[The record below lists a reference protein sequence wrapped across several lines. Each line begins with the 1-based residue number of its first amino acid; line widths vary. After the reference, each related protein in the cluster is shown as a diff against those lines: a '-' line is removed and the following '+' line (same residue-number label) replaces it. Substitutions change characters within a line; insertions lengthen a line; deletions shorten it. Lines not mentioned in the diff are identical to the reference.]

1 MRKILFIFFLLF
13 SAAGFSQNVA
23 LAKNYFQQ
31 GEFEKS
37 RHVYQQLVNSNPTRL
52 DYLVGLVQS
61 LQQLEE
67 FDEAER
73 AIRNR
78 IARIKNQPQLWV
90 ELGYNF
96 YLQNKLEEAEE
107 SFKEALEN
115 VKSNPNLGYTVG
127 RSFHDYNLLDEAI
140 IAYQTAMELN
150 DKLDYNV
157 QVAQIYGEQGNLE
170 KMFNSFLDVIERN
183 PSFKSNAQR
192 YFSMYIEED
201 PSHEPNIVLRQ
212 ALLQRTQKNPEIIY
226 NELLSW
232 LFVQQKEYKKA
243 FTQERAIYRRGGEND
258 LNGIV
263 NLSKIAIA
271 DGDYDSAREIIDY
284 VVENAFTPYIRLQ
297 GNEILMKIEVETAT
311 PKQYAQVEKKFEKLF
326 EEQGTGKTT
335 LMLQIDYNHF
345 LAFKSQK
352 KEEAIANLRKLLKES
367 LSPFEESR
375 VKMELADILVSDEK
389 FNQALVLYSQI
400 QNKIQSDALAQEARF
415 KVART
420 SYFKGD
426 FEWAQTQLDV
436 LKKSTSQLIANDA
449 MQLSLLIRDNSW
461 EDSTQTALKKYARAD
476 LLDLQEKHIEAI
488 QALDEILTSHKGE
501 SIEDEALLKQG
512 MIYEKVGD
520 YQRAESNY
528 LKIIQFYSQ
537 DILADD
543 ALFYLARLYETKLGQ
558 PEKAK
563 EYYEQI
569 VFNHADSIY
578 FVEARRKFRMLRGDA
593 IN

>member
-1 MRKILFIFFLLF
+1 MRKILFILFLLF

-326 EEQGTGKTT
+326 EEHGTGKTT